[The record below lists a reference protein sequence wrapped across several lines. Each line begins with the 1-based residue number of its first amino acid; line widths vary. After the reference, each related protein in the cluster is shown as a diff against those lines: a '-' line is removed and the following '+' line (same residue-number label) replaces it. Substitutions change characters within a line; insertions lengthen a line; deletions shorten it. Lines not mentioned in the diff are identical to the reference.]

1 MAQPILPKLL
11 FVGAGNI
18 SQSIIKGILKSRPNA
33 TQQILATAPSNKN
46 LEIIKNLGCRT
57 SLLEDIRSEVKQFN
71 PEFVFLCVKPQVFL
85 KETRNHTSH
94 LHGLLSDVRK
104 KMKLSVMAGVPSSES
119 ENAVRV
125 MLNNA
130 AEIGATSVFY
140 LRPDTYKH
148 LSKTERDDF
157 DTQFA
162 RAKEVLKLLGE
173 PVVEVGDDHLLDVST
188 GFCGS
193 GIALF
198 YEMIQAM
205 SDAAVQEGLSRNE
218 AIQVSAQ
225 MAKAAG
231 DMILKNKKHPYV
243 LRDEVCSPAGTTIQG
258 VSKWHE
264 NAISVKI
271 ISAVK
276 ASIAR
281 AKTLFD
287 EGVKR

>member
-1 MAQPILPKLL
+1 MTQPIMPKLL

-18 SQSIIKGILKSRPNA
+18 SQSIIKGILRARPNA
-33 TQQILATAPSNKN
+33 AEQILATAPSNKN

-57 SLLEDIRSEVKQFN
+57 SLLENIRNEVKLFD
-71 PEFVFLCVKPQVFL
+71 PEFVFLCVKPQVFIRESSDRSSCL
-85 KETRNHTSH
+85 YR
-94 LHGLLSDVRK
+94 LLAELND
-104 KMKLSVMAGVPSSES
+104 KMKLSVMAGIPSSPS
-119 ENAVRV
+119 SCTMRV

-130 AEIGATSVFY
+130 AAIGATSVFY
-140 LRPDTYKH
+140 RRPILCELMNK
-148 LSKTERDDF
+148 SGQNIF
-157 DTQFA
+157 DEQFEK
-162 RAKEVLKLLGE
+162 AKEVLKLLGE
-173 PVVEVGDDHLLDVST
+173 PIVEVSSDHLLDVST

-205 SDAAVQEGLSRNE
+205 SDAAVQEGLPRNE

-231 DMILKNKKHPYV
+231 DMILTNKKHPYV

-271 ISAVK
+271 IAAVK
-276 ASIAR
+276 ASIRR
-281 AKTLFD
+281 AKELFD
-287 EGVKR
+287 EGTNG